1 MKKIIDDLKDLS
13 GVLGACLYHG
23 QKGIL
28 ESNLPAMFTAEKLQD
43 IGSLL
48 MKIQTVGNMNFHDLT
63 DLILQ
68 YDESE
73 ILVRGVGDN
82 LIVFTLCDPGFN
94 QSLVAMSLNLLEH
107 ELKNYLVQQ
116 AEAVPLAVVQESETT
131 PEAVDEILAEMNTH
145 LLNILG
151 PMAEIIFEESVE
163 DWKEQGKRTVEDLD
177 SLVQMLSD
185 EIGSEDKIAQYKKLI
200 APAIKLGIGG
210 Q

>member
-28 ESNLPAMFTAEKLQD
+28 ESNLPAMFTGDKLQD

-48 MKIQTVGNMNFHDLT
+48 MKIQTVGKMNFHDLT
-63 DLILQ
+63 DLTLH

-82 LIVFTLCDPGFN
+82 LIVFTLCEPGFN
-94 QSLVAMSLNLLEH
+94 QSLVSMSLNLLEH
-107 ELKNYLVQQ
+107 ELKNYLAHQEGQ
-116 AEAVPLAVVQESETT
+116 ASAPVVQESTSGE
-131 PEAVDEILAEMNTH
+131 VDEILAAMNSH

-151 PMAEIIFEESVE
+151 PMAEIIFEESVD
-163 DWKEQGKRTVEDLD
+163 DWKESGNHTVDDLD
-177 SLVQMLSD
+177 TLIEMLSE
-185 EIGSEDKIAQYKKLI
+185 EIGSEEKIAKYKALI
-200 APAIKLGIGG
+200 APAIKQKIGG
-210 Q
+210 

>member
-43 IGSLL
+43 IGNLL
-48 MKIQTVGNMNFHDLT
+48 MKIQTVGKMNFHDLT
-63 DLILQ
+63 DLTLQ

-73 ILVRGVGDN
+73 ILVRGVDDN
-82 LIVFTLCDPGFN
+82 LIVFTLCEPGFN

-107 ELKNYLVQQ
+107 ELKNYLAQQ
-116 AEAVPLAVVQESETT
+116 AEPAAVEEVQEATSAEV
-131 PEAVDEILAEMNTH
+131 EAILAEMNTH

-151 PMAEIIFEESVE
+151 PMADIIFEESAE
-163 DWKEQGKRTVEDLD
+163 EWKEQGKRTVEDLD
-177 SLVQMLSD
+177 SLIEMLSE
-185 EIGSEDKIAQYKKLI
+185 EIGSEDKITKYKALI
-200 APAIKLGIGG
+200 APAIKQRIGG